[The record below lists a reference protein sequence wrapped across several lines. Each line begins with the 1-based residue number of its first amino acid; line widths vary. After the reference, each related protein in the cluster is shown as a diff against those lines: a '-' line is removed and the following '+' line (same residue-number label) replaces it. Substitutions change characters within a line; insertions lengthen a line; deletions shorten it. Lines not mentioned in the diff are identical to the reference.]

1 MSASM
6 QATNGQHFGWGSI
19 ARLGLVQACIGGVVV
34 LATST
39 LNRILVVELGLA
51 AIIPGLLVASHY
63 VVQLLR
69 PRMGFGADQ
78 SGWCTPWILGGM
90 LLLSAGGWLAA
101 WGTTLIP
108 EGQASGLAVVSLG
121 FLLIGVGVSACGT
134 SVLTL
139 LAKRTLPTRRAGA
152 ATLVWMMMIAGFAI
166 TAGTAG
172 QLLDPF
178 TPERLLQVAGG
189 VTLLAS
195 AITAIALIGLE
206 TRAPHQTDLTNDPAI
221 APQPPVRFF
230 TALREV
236 LAEPATRQF
245 TWFVAISM
253 LAFSAQ
259 DLILEPFAGHVFGM
273 SPGATT
279 ALSGLQHSGV
289 LAGMLLVAAA
299 GSGRLFG
306 RRLGSLSFWTV
317 SGCLVSGLALLGLTI
332 GGQVGPGWP
341 LKANVFL
348 LGAANGAFSIAA
360 IASMMRLAS
369 EGAGAREGTRM
380 GVWGAAQ
387 AIAFGLGGILGT
399 SLSDI
404 ARWMVDDLG
413 TAYGVVFLLEAL
425 LFVVAAQLARSI
437 REAPPAPAAPALRPP
452 QEGDACHV

>member
-1 MSASM
+1 MRVATQAS
-6 QATNGQHFGWGSI
+6 NSHFGWGSI

-108 EGQASGLAVVSLG
+108 DGQASGLAVVSMG

-195 AITAIALIGLE
+195 AITAMALIGLE
-206 TRAPHQTDLTNDPAI
+206 TRAPHQTDLTTNLTA
-221 APQPPVRFF
+221 AQQPPVRFL

-279 ALSGLQHSGV
+279 ALSGLQHGGV

-299 GSGRLFG
+299 GSGRIFG

-404 ARWMVDDLG
+404 ARWVVDDLG

-452 QEGDACHV
+452 QEGDACHA

>member
-1 MSASM
+1 MTAATQASM
-6 QATNGQHFGWGSI
+6 GHFGWGSI

-206 TRAPHQTDLTNDPAI
+206 TRTPHQTDLTSDPAS
-221 APQPPVRFF
+221 AQQPPARFL

-404 ARWMVDDLG
+404 ARWVVDDLG

-452 QEGDACHV
+452 QKGDACHV

>member
-1 MSASM
+1 MTTTTQASM
-6 QATNGQHFGWGSI
+6 RHFGWGSI

-195 AITAIALIGLE
+195 ALTAIALIGLE
-206 TRAPHQTDLTNDPAI
+206 TRLPPVAEQTQASRSEAPV
-221 APQPPVRFF
+221 PPVRFF
-230 TALREV
+230 SALREV

-279 ALSGLQHSGV
+279 ALSGLQHGGV

-299 GSGRLFG
+299 GSGRIFG

-369 EGAGAREGTRM
+369 EGAGSREGTRM

-404 ARWMVDDLG
+404 ARWVVDDLG

>member
-1 MSASM
+1 MTTTT
-6 QATNGQHFGWGSI
+6 QAFMRHFGWGSI

-195 AITAIALIGLE
+195 AITAMALIGLE
-206 TRAPHQTDLTNDPAI
+206 TRLLPTAEQTQASRSEAPVS
-221 APQPPVRFF
+221 PVRFF
-230 TALREV
+230 SALREV

-279 ALSGLQHSGV
+279 ALSGLQHGGV
-289 LAGMLLVAAA
+289 LTGMLLVAAA
-299 GSGRLFG
+299 GSGRIFG

-332 GGQVGPGWP
+332 GGQVGPSWP

-404 ARWMVDDLG
+404 ARWVVDDLG

>member
-1 MSASM
+1 MTNTTQASIS
-6 QATNGQHFGWGSI
+6 HFGWASI

-51 AIIPGLLVASHY
+51 AVIPGLLVASHY

-108 EGQASGLAVVSLG
+108 DGQASGLAVVSLG

-178 TPERLLQVAGG
+178 TPQRLLQVAGG
-189 VTLLAS
+189 VTLMAS
-195 AITAIALIGLE
+195 ALTAIALIGLE
-206 TRAPHQTDLTNDPAI
+206 TRLPPVAEQTQASRSEAPV
-221 APQPPVRFF
+221 PPVRFF
-230 TALREV
+230 SALKEV

-273 SPGATT
+273 TPGATT
-279 ALSGLQHSGV
+279 ALSGLQHAGV
-289 LAGMLLVAAA
+289 LTGMLLVAAA
-299 GSGRLFG
+299 GSGRIFG

-369 EGAGAREGTRM
+369 EGAGSREGTRM

-404 ARWMVDDLG
+404 ARWVVDDLG
-413 TAYGVVFLLEAL
+413 TAYGVVFLLEAV